1 MEETLIACQTFSL
14 KQTGDFTTDES
25 ATVRSRESFVC
36 MSQAWD
42 EPRIISNIA
51 ADPSYERATLV
62 STARWSKHMKIEKQG
77 ITRAISW

>member
-51 ADPSYERATLV
+51 AVGS
-62 STARWSKHMKIEKQG
+62 RWFLM
-77 ITRAISW
+77 RISSSL

>member
-36 MSQAWD
+36 T
-42 EPRIISNIA
+42 ISLSFVKMVEHELLQQGNPKRSTSRSA
-51 ADPSYERATLV
+51 AA
-62 STARWSKHMKIEKQG
+62 
-77 ITRAISW
+77 